1 MGIISRGYL
10 KNFICRYDREVGV
23 PYYSVSDF
31 KGLHEEIGTI
41 VNSNKQKIHYYFY
54 YFDNYK
60 EDKIVLFCPG
70 LSAGHCCYMME
81 IASLAKKGYKV
92 LTYDHQGCGESEGKN
107 MYSLNQPTRDVN
119 TILDELKIDKPI
131 VLVGH
136 SLGGYTSL
144 NLINMRKDIN
154 KAVIISGFL
163 KMKLEISGF
172 VKSKFIIKGIMKYE
186 RKVQP
191 ELYKLDNVEY
201 LKETKDQLLFIH
213 SEDDTMVP
221 YETSMKL
228 VEGINNPNIRT
239 CLLTNRKHNPNYSDS
254 AIEYMNEVFGNFYQL
269 IKDKKI
275 KTDEDKIEYFKPVIL
290 EKLVEQD
297 EKVIAMICDF
307 IG

>member
-1 MGIISRGYL
+1 
-10 KNFICRYDREVGV
+10 
-23 PYYSVSDF
+23 
-31 KGLHEEIGTI
+31 
-41 VNSNKQKIHYYFY
+41 
-54 YFDNYK
+54 
-60 EDKIVLFCPG
+60 
-70 LSAGHCCYMME
+70 MME

-119 TILDELKIDKPI
+119 AILDHLKINKPI

-144 NLINMRKDIN
+144 NLVNMRKDID
-154 KAVIISGFL
+154 KAIIISGFIS
-163 KMKLEISGF
+163 MELEISGF

-191 ELYKLDNVEY
+191 ELFKLNNLEY

-213 SEDDTMVP
+213 SEDDGMVP
-221 YETSMKL
+221 YKTSMKL
-228 VEGINNPNIRT
+228 VEEINNPNIRT
-239 CLLTNRKHNPNYSDS
+239 CLLNNRKHNPNYSDN
-254 AIEYMNEVFGNFYQL
+254 ATQYMNEVFGNYYQL
-269 IKDKKI
+269 IKEKKI
-275 KTDEDKIEYFKPVIL
+275 KTDADKIKYFKPVIL

-297 EKVIAMICDF
+297 ETIIDMICDF